1 MSQATP
7 ADPSGGASEPQ
18 HTNPSQHADADP
30 LGLGNPQPDAGIG
43 HVADSVLAEVK
54 DRAGQGGSA
63 QAQGEPGDGPQPEP
77 GQPAGQV
84 KDQTGKNAR
93 KKWSGWKREPIDN
106 FERDWQ
112 GNVKKHKNGRP
123 VRKKGKRREAQPGDT
138 LADGT
143 VYQPEGQGQA
153 QGVHD
158 PTQAQPAQA
167 PTAGRVHPE
176 LGRKLADVA
185 TKVAGRIGG
194 EDWQFDQTERDILA
208 EATSDA
214 TGGVRMPGWAVF
226 VIVVG
231 VVIAPRMVKTWAKA
245 QRKQTENQRS
255 KGKQAN
261 GRDNAPAERGPDHD
275 GQNVN
280 RQAVG
285 FSYD

>member
-1 MSQATP
+1 MIPGYRFHCLFVERLVVGWYEPLAVL
-7 ADPSGGASEPQ
+7 DCDFLLSGAVFGVVGR
-18 HTNPSQHADADP
+18 HLHP
-30 LGLGNPQPDAGIG
+30 LG
-43 HVADSVLAEVK
+43 S
-54 DRAGQGGSA
+54 
-63 QAQGEPGDGPQPEP
+63 
-77 GQPAGQV
+77 
-84 KDQTGKNAR
+84 
-93 KKWSGWKREPIDN
+93 EPIDN

-231 VVIAPRMVKTWAKA
+231 VVIAPRLVKTWAKA